1 MKHRERK
8 GGNNFHRGDKMT
20 RVYNFSAGPACLPEW
35 VLTKAANEMLDAHN
49 SGMSVMEMSHRSSEF
64 KDIIDTC
71 KARLKRLMNIPD
83 EYEILFLQGGASLQ
97 FTMVPLN
104 LEKHNVDLINTGQ
117 WTKKALKEHEK
128 LGKVNVVASSAEDN
142 FTYIPKIKQED
153 LSEDSD
159 YVYICENNTIYGT
172 KYKELPPH
180 EGKLLVAD
188 LSSCILSERTDVSKY
203 DLIFAGAQKNM
214 GPAGLTVV
222 IIKKDLIGLAD
233 EKTPSMLNYKTYA
246 DNDSMFNTPPTY
258 AIYICGLVLEWLETQ
273 IGGLEN
279 MEKINREKAK
289 LLYDYIDASK
299 LYSNPERKELSMV
312 FQFEHI
318 GLDQIEGKEKWDV
331 KSLELL
337 DLKKVLSKW
346 QTELEGHGWN
356 SLFWNNHDLPR
367 IVSRWGNDGDYRVL
381 SAKMLATLLHGM
393 KGTPYI
399 YQGEE
404 IGMTNVPFQT
414 IDEFPD
420 IETQNIY
427 QERLKAGFTEE
438 ETMYAIRAKARDNA
452 RTPMQWN
459 AEKNA
464 GFTEGIPWYRVNPNY
479 KEINVEQALADPESV
494 FYHYQKLIQL
504 RKEHEVMVYG
514 TYQLLFPEDE
524 DLYIYTRTL
533 EEEKWLIV
541 CNFHE
546 KTRKL
551 QCKRAGQVMLSN
563 YADTPAAEKIT
574 ELRPYE
580 AVIYQMES
588 WDANHGERG
597 QDHSSDFEADIEL
610 V

>member
-1 MKHRERK
+1 MEKKWWQSSVVYQIYPRSFADSNGDGMGDIPGITGKIEYLKKLGVNVLWICPIYQSPQDDNGYDISDYRTVYPEFGTMEDMKILIQKCQDNDIKIIMDLVVNHTSDEHPWFIEAKKSLDNPYRDYYIWRK
-8 GGNNFHRGDKMT
+8 GEDGQPPNDLMSNFGG
-20 RVYNFSAGPACLPEW
+20 SAWEYSPE
-35 VLTKAANEMLDAHN
+35 T
-49 SGMSVMEMSHRSSEF
+49 
-64 KDIIDTC
+64 
-71 KARLKRLMNIPD
+71 D
-83 EYEILFLQGGASLQ
+83 EYYLHFYSKKQPDLNWENPKLRQKIYDMMNWWLDQGIAG
-97 FTMVPLN
+97 FRM
-104 LEKHNVDLINTGQ
+104 
-117 WTKKALKEHEK
+117 
-128 LGKVNVVASSAEDN
+128 
-142 FTYIPKIKQED
+142 
-153 LSEDSD
+153 
-159 YVYICENNTIYGT
+159 
-172 KYKELPPH
+172 
-180 EGKLLVAD
+180 
-188 LSSCILSERTDVSKY
+188 DV
-203 DLIFAGAQKNM
+203 I
-214 GPAGLTVV
+214 
-222 IIKKDLIGLAD
+222 DLIGKIPD
-233 EKTPSMLNYKTYA
+233 QKIKENGPMLHKYLQEMNEATFGHR
-246 DNDSMFNTPPTY
+246 DSMTVGECWGATP
-258 AIYICGLVLEWLETQ
+258 E
-273 IGGLEN
+273 IG
-279 MEKINREKAK
+279 R
-289 LLYDYIDASK
+289 LYTDPA
-299 LYSNPERKELSMV
+299 RKELSMI
-312 FQFEHI
+312 FQFEQI
-318 GLDQIEGKEKWDV
+318 QLDKKPGGQRW
-331 KSLELL
+331 
-337 DLKKVLSKW
+337 DLKPLYLPDLKYVFSKW

-551 QCKRAGQVMLSN
+551 HCKRAGQVMLSN

>member
-1 MKHRERK
+1 MEKKWWQSSVVYQIYPRSFADSNGDGMGDIPGITGKIEYLKKLGVNVLWICPIYQSPQDDNGYDISDYRAVYPEFGTMEDLKMLIQKCQDNDIKIIMDLVVNHTSDEHPWFIEAKKSLDNPYRDYYIWRK
-8 GGNNFHRGDKMT
+8 GEDGQPPNDLMSNFGG
-20 RVYNFSAGPACLPEW
+20 SAWEYSPE
-35 VLTKAANEMLDAHN
+35 TNEYYLHFYSKKQPDLNWENPKLRQKIYDMMNWWLD
-49 SGMSVMEMSHRSSEF
+49 
-64 KDIIDTC
+64 
-71 KARLKRLMNIPD
+71 
-83 EYEILFLQGGASLQ
+83 QGIAG
-97 FTMVPLN
+97 FRM
-104 LEKHNVDLINTGQ
+104 
-117 WTKKALKEHEK
+117 
-128 LGKVNVVASSAEDN
+128 
-142 FTYIPKIKQED
+142 
-153 LSEDSD
+153 
-159 YVYICENNTIYGT
+159 
-172 KYKELPPH
+172 
-180 EGKLLVAD
+180 
-188 LSSCILSERTDVSKY
+188 DV
-203 DLIFAGAQKNM
+203 I
-214 GPAGLTVV
+214 
-222 IIKKDLIGLAD
+222 DLIGKIPD
-233 EKTPSMLNYKTYA
+233 QKIKENGPMLHKYLHEMNEATFGHR
-246 DNDSMFNTPPTY
+246 DSMTVGECWGATP
-258 AIYICGLVLEWLETQ
+258 E
-273 IGGLEN
+273 IG
-279 MEKINREKAK
+279 R
-289 LLYDYIDASK
+289 LYTD
-299 LYSNPERKELSMV
+299 PERKELSMI
-312 FQFEHI
+312 FQFEQI
-318 GLDQIEGKEKWDV
+318 QLDKKPGGQRW
-331 KSLELL
+331 
-337 DLKKVLSKW
+337 DLKPLYLPDLKCVFSKW

-367 IVSRWGNDGDYRVL
+367 IVSRWGNDGGYRVL

-464 GFTEGIPWYRVNPNY
+464 GFTEGTPWYRVNPNY

-533 EEEKWLIV
+533 GEEKWLIV

-551 QCKRAGQVMLSN
+551 HCKRAGQVMLSN

-580 AVIYQMES
+580 AVIYQMEP
-588 WDANHGERG
+588 WNANHGERG

>member
-1 MKHRERK
+1 MEKKWWQSSVVYQIYPRSFADS
-8 GGNNFHRGDKMT
+8 NGDGM
-20 RVYNFSAGPACLPEW
+20 GDLPGITGKIEY
-35 VLTKAANEMLDAHN
+35 
-49 SGMSVMEMSHRSSEF
+49 
-64 KDIIDTC
+64 
-71 KARLKRLMNIPD
+71 LK
-83 EYEILFLQGGASLQ
+83 
-97 FTMVPLN
+97 
-104 LEKHNVDLINTGQ
+104 
-117 WTKKALKEHEK
+117 K
-128 LGKVNVVASSAEDN
+128 LGVNVLWICPIYQSPQDDN
-142 FTYIPKIKQED
+142 GYDI
-153 LSEDSD
+153 SD
-159 YVYICENNTIYGT
+159 YRAVYPEFGTMEN
-172 KYKELPPH
+172 
-180 EGKLLVAD
+180 
-188 LSSCILSERTDVSKY
+188 
-203 DLIFAGAQKNM
+203 M
-214 GPAGLTVV
+214 
-222 IIKKDLIGLAD
+222 KDLIQ
-233 EKTPSMLNYKTYA
+233 KCK
-246 DNDSMFNTPPTY
+246 DNDIKIIMDLVVNHTSDEHPWFIESKKSLDNPYRDYYIWRKGTDGRPPNDLMSNFGGSAWEYSPETDEYYLHFYSKKQPDLNWENPKLRQEIYDMMNWWLDQGIAGFRMDVIDLIGKIPDQKIKENGPKLHSYLHEMNEATFGHRDSMTVGECWGATP
-258 AIYICGLVLEWLETQ
+258 E
-273 IGGLEN
+273 IG
-279 MEKINREKAK
+279 R
-289 LLYDYIDASK
+289 LYTD
-299 LYSNPERKELSMV
+299 PERKELSMI
-312 FQFEHI
+312 FQFEQI
-318 GLDQIEGKEKWDV
+318 QLDKKPGGQRWDL
-331 KSLELL
+331 KSLYLP
-337 DLKKVLSKW
+337 DLKRVFSKW

-367 IVSRWGNDGDYRVL
+367 IVSRWGNDGEYRVL

-427 QERLKAGFTEE
+427 KERLKAGFTEE
-438 ETMYAIRAKARDNA
+438 ETMHAIRAKARDNA

-464 GFTEGIPWYRVNPNY
+464 GFTEGTPWYRVNPNY

-504 RKEHEVMVYG
+504 RKEHDIMVYG

-546 KTRKL
+546 KTRKFR
-551 QCKRAGQVMLSN
+551 CKRAGQVMLSN
-563 YADTPAAEKIT
+563 YADTPATEKIA

-588 WDANHGERG
+588 WDANHGECG

-610 V
+610 A

>member
-1 MKHRERK
+1 MEKKWWQSSVVYQIYPRSFADS
-8 GGNNFHRGDKMT
+8 NGDGM
-20 RVYNFSAGPACLPEW
+20 GDLPGITGKIEY
-35 VLTKAANEMLDAHN
+35 
-49 SGMSVMEMSHRSSEF
+49 
-64 KDIIDTC
+64 
-71 KARLKRLMNIPD
+71 LK
-83 EYEILFLQGGASLQ
+83 
-97 FTMVPLN
+97 
-104 LEKHNVDLINTGQ
+104 
-117 WTKKALKEHEK
+117 K
-128 LGKVNVVASSAEDN
+128 LGVNVLWICPIYQSPQDDN
-142 FTYIPKIKQED
+142 GYDI
-153 LSEDSD
+153 SD
-159 YVYICENNTIYGT
+159 YRAVYPEFGTMEN
-172 KYKELPPH
+172 
-180 EGKLLVAD
+180 
-188 LSSCILSERTDVSKY
+188 
-203 DLIFAGAQKNM
+203 M
-214 GPAGLTVV
+214 
-222 IIKKDLIGLAD
+222 KDLIQ
-233 EKTPSMLNYKTYA
+233 KCK
-246 DNDSMFNTPPTY
+246 DNDIKIIMDLVVNHTSDEHPWFIESKKSLDNPYRDYYIWRKGTDGRPPNDLMSNFGGSAWEYSPETDEYYLHFYSKKQPDLNWENPKLRQEIYDMMNWWLDQGIAGFRMDVIDLIGKIPDQKIKENGPKLHSYLHEMNEATFGHRDSMTVGECWGATP
-258 AIYICGLVLEWLETQ
+258 E
-273 IGGLEN
+273 IG
-279 MEKINREKAK
+279 R
-289 LLYDYIDASK
+289 LYTD
-299 LYSNPERKELSMV
+299 PERKELSMI
-312 FQFEHI
+312 FQFEQI
-318 GLDQIEGKEKWDV
+318 QLDKKPGGQRWDL
-331 KSLELL
+331 KSLYLP
-337 DLKKVLSKW
+337 DLKRVFSKW

-367 IVSRWGNDGDYRVL
+367 IVSRWGNDGEYRVL

-427 QERLKAGFTEE
+427 KERLKAGFTEE
-438 ETMYAIRAKARDNA
+438 ETMHAIRVKARDNA

-464 GFTEGIPWYRVNPNY
+464 GFTEGTPWYRVNPNY

-504 RKEHEVMVYG
+504 RKEHDIMVYG

-546 KTRKL
+546 KTRKFR
-551 QCKRAGQVMLSN
+551 CKRAGQVMLSN
-563 YADTPAAEKIT
+563 YADTPATEKIA

-588 WDANHGERG
+588 WDANHGECG

>member
-1 MKHRERK
+1 MIRK
-8 GGNNFHRGDKMT
+8 KRYLAAKMGLLALGLMLLFPGQAEAADKKTIYNSPYVSFSPDGKAFTTCAGDQNYT
-20 RVYNFSAGPACLPEW
+20 WY
-35 VLTKAANEMLDAHN
+35 
-49 SGMSVMEMSHRSSEF
+49 
-64 KDIIDTC
+64 
-71 KARLKRLMNIPD
+71 
-83 EYEILFLQGGASLQ
+83 
-97 FTMVPLN
+97 
-104 LEKHNVDLINTGQ
+104 
-117 WTKKALKEHEK
+117 
-128 LGKVNVVASSAEDN
+128 AEDDS
-142 FTYIPKIKQED
+142 TTVYTGIKSSLRSLRTGEHYYKVARWGEVPVGSWKVVHRPGQCIHDGYTSDEVTD
-153 LSEDSD
+153 LLH
-159 YVYICENNTIYGT
+159 
-172 KYKELPPH
+172 KYLH
-180 EGKLLVAD
+180 EMNEATFGH
-188 LSSCILSERTDVSKY
+188 R
-203 DLIFAGAQKNM
+203 
-214 GPAGLTVV
+214 
-222 IIKKDLIGLAD
+222 
-233 EKTPSMLNYKTYA
+233 
-246 DNDSMFNTPPTY
+246 DSMTVGECWGATP
-258 AIYICGLVLEWLETQ
+258 E
-273 IGGLEN
+273 IG
-279 MEKINREKAK
+279 R
-289 LLYDYIDASK
+289 LYTDPA
-299 LYSNPERKELSMV
+299 RKELSMI
-312 FQFEHI
+312 FQFEQI
-318 GLDQIEGKEKWDV
+318 QLDKKPGGQRW
-331 KSLELL
+331 
-337 DLKKVLSKW
+337 DLKPLYLPDLKYVFSKW

>member
-1 MKHRERK
+1 MKKKWWQSSVVYQIYPRSFADS
-8 GGNNFHRGDKMT
+8 NGDGM
-20 RVYNFSAGPACLPEW
+20 GDLPGITGKIEY
-35 VLTKAANEMLDAHN
+35 
-49 SGMSVMEMSHRSSEF
+49 
-64 KDIIDTC
+64 
-71 KARLKRLMNIPD
+71 LK
-83 EYEILFLQGGASLQ
+83 
-97 FTMVPLN
+97 
-104 LEKHNVDLINTGQ
+104 
-117 WTKKALKEHEK
+117 K
-128 LGKVNVVASSAEDN
+128 LGVNVLWICPIYQSPQDDN
-142 FTYIPKIKQED
+142 GYDI
-153 LSEDSD
+153 SD
-159 YVYICENNTIYGT
+159 YRAVYPEFGTMEN
-172 KYKELPPH
+172 
-180 EGKLLVAD
+180 
-188 LSSCILSERTDVSKY
+188 
-203 DLIFAGAQKNM
+203 M
-214 GPAGLTVV
+214 
-222 IIKKDLIGLAD
+222 KDLIQ
-233 EKTPSMLNYKTYA
+233 KCK
-246 DNDSMFNTPPTY
+246 DNDIKIIMDLVVNHTSDEHPWFIESKKSLDNPYRDYYIWRKGTDGRPPNDLMSNFGGSAWEYSPETDEYYLHFYSKKQPDLNWENPKLRQEIYDMMNWWLDQGIAGFRMDVIDLIGKIPDQKIKENGPKLHSYLHEMNEATFGHRDSMTVGECWGATP
-258 AIYICGLVLEWLETQ
+258 E
-273 IGGLEN
+273 IG
-279 MEKINREKAK
+279 R
-289 LLYDYIDASK
+289 LYTD
-299 LYSNPERKELSMV
+299 PERKELSMI
-312 FQFEHI
+312 FQFEQI
-318 GLDQIEGKEKWDV
+318 QLDKKPGGQRWDL
-331 KSLELL
+331 KSLYLP
-337 DLKKVLSKW
+337 DLKRVFSKW
-346 QTELEGHGWN
+346 QTELEGYGWN

-367 IVSRWGNDGDYRVL
+367 IVSRWGNDGEYRVL

-464 GFTEGIPWYRVNPNY
+464 GFTEGTPWYRVNPNY

-504 RKEHEVMVYG
+504 RKEHDIMVYG

-546 KTRKL
+546 KTRKFR
-551 QCKRAGQVMLSN
+551 CKRAGQVMLSN
-563 YADTPAAEKIT
+563 YADTPATEKIA

-588 WDANHGERG
+588 WDANHGECG

>member
-1 MKHRERK
+1 MEKKWWQSSVVYQIYPRSFADS
-8 GGNNFHRGDKMT
+8 NGDGMGDLPGITGKIEYLKKLGVNVLWICPIYQSPQDDNGYDISDY
-20 RVYNFSAGPACLPEW
+20 RVVY
-35 VLTKAANEMLDAHN
+35 
-49 SGMSVMEMSHRSSEF
+49 SEF
-64 KDIIDTC
+64 
-71 KARLKRLMNIPD
+71 
-83 EYEILFLQGGASLQ
+83 G
-97 FTMVPLN
+97 TM
-104 LEKHNVDLINTGQ
+104 
-117 WTKKALKEHEK
+117 
-128 LGKVNVVASSAEDN
+128 
-142 FTYIPKIKQED
+142 
-153 LSEDSD
+153 
-159 YVYICENNTIYGT
+159 EN
-172 KYKELPPH
+172 
-180 EGKLLVAD
+180 
-188 LSSCILSERTDVSKY
+188 
-203 DLIFAGAQKNM
+203 M
-214 GPAGLTVV
+214 
-222 IIKKDLIGLAD
+222 KDLIQ
-233 EKTPSMLNYKTYA
+233 KCK
-246 DNDSMFNTPPTY
+246 DNDIKIIMDLVVNHTSDEHPWFIESKKSLDNPYRDYYIWRKGTDGRPPNNLMSNFGGSAWEYSPETDEYYLHFYSKKQPDLNWENPKLRQEIYDMMNWWLDQGIAGFRMDVIDLIGKIPDQKIKENGPKLHSYLHEMNEATFGHRDSMTVGECWGATP
-258 AIYICGLVLEWLETQ
+258 E
-273 IGGLEN
+273 IG
-279 MEKINREKAK
+279 R
-289 LLYDYIDASK
+289 LYTD
-299 LYSNPERKELSMV
+299 PERKELSMI
-312 FQFEHI
+312 FQFEQI
-318 GLDQIEGKEKWDV
+318 QLDKKPGGQRWDL
-331 KSLELL
+331 KSLYLP
-337 DLKKVLSKW
+337 DLKRVFSKW

-367 IVSRWGNDGDYRVL
+367 IVSRWGNDGEYRVL

-427 QERLKAGFTEE
+427 KERLKAGFTEE
-438 ETMYAIRAKARDNA
+438 ETMHAIRAKARDNA

-464 GFTEGIPWYRVNPNY
+464 GFTEGTPWYRVNPNY

-504 RKEHEVMVYG
+504 RKEHDIMVYG

-546 KTRKL
+546 KTRKFR
-551 QCKRAGQVMLSN
+551 CKRAGQVMLSN
-563 YADTPAAEKIT
+563 YADTPATEKIA

-588 WDANHGERG
+588 WDANHGECG

>member
-1 MKHRERK
+1 MEKKWWQSSVVYQIYPRSFADSNGDGMGDIPGITGKIEYLKKLGVNVLWICPIYQSPQDDNGYDISDYRTVYPEFGTMEDMKILIQKCQDNDIKIIMDLVVNHTSDEHPWFIEAKKSLDNPYRDYYVWRK
-8 GGNNFHRGDKMT
+8 GEDGQPPNDLMSNFGG
-20 RVYNFSAGPACLPEW
+20 SAWEYSPE
-35 VLTKAANEMLDAHN
+35 T
-49 SGMSVMEMSHRSSEF
+49 
-64 KDIIDTC
+64 
-71 KARLKRLMNIPD
+71 D
-83 EYEILFLQGGASLQ
+83 EYYLHFYSKKQPDLNWENPKLRQKIYDMMNWWLDQGIAG
-97 FTMVPLN
+97 FRM
-104 LEKHNVDLINTGQ
+104 
-117 WTKKALKEHEK
+117 
-128 LGKVNVVASSAEDN
+128 
-142 FTYIPKIKQED
+142 
-153 LSEDSD
+153 
-159 YVYICENNTIYGT
+159 
-172 KYKELPPH
+172 
-180 EGKLLVAD
+180 
-188 LSSCILSERTDVSKY
+188 DV
-203 DLIFAGAQKNM
+203 I
-214 GPAGLTVV
+214 
-222 IIKKDLIGLAD
+222 DLIGKIPD
-233 EKTPSMLNYKTYA
+233 QKIKENGPMLHKYLQEMNEATFGHR
-246 DNDSMFNTPPTY
+246 DSMTVGECWGATP
-258 AIYICGLVLEWLETQ
+258 E
-273 IGGLEN
+273 IG
-279 MEKINREKAK
+279 R
-289 LLYDYIDASK
+289 LYTD
-299 LYSNPERKELSMV
+299 PERKELSMI
-312 FQFEHI
+312 FQFEQI
-318 GLDQIEGKEKWDV
+318 QLDKKPGGQRW
-331 KSLELL
+331 
-337 DLKKVLSKW
+337 DLKPLYLPDLKCVFSKW

-504 RKEHEVMVYG
+504 
-514 TYQLLFPEDE
+514 LFPEDE

-580 AVIYQMES
+580 AVIYQMKS

>member
-1 MKHRERK
+1 MEKKWWQSSVVYQIYPRSFADS
-8 GGNNFHRGDKMT
+8 NGDGM
-20 RVYNFSAGPACLPEW
+20 GDLPGITGKIEY
-35 VLTKAANEMLDAHN
+35 
-49 SGMSVMEMSHRSSEF
+49 
-64 KDIIDTC
+64 
-71 KARLKRLMNIPD
+71 LK
-83 EYEILFLQGGASLQ
+83 
-97 FTMVPLN
+97 
-104 LEKHNVDLINTGQ
+104 
-117 WTKKALKEHEK
+117 K
-128 LGKVNVVASSAEDN
+128 LGVNVLWICPIYQSPQDDN
-142 FTYIPKIKQED
+142 GYDI
-153 LSEDSD
+153 SD
-159 YVYICENNTIYGT
+159 YRAVYPKFGTMEN
-172 KYKELPPH
+172 
-180 EGKLLVAD
+180 
-188 LSSCILSERTDVSKY
+188 
-203 DLIFAGAQKNM
+203 M
-214 GPAGLTVV
+214 
-222 IIKKDLIGLAD
+222 KDLIQ
-233 EKTPSMLNYKTYA
+233 KCK
-246 DNDSMFNTPPTY
+246 DNDIKIIMDLVVNHTSDEHPWFIESKKSLDNPYRDYYIWRKGTDGQPPNDLMSNFGGSAWEYSPETEEYYLHFYSKKQPDLNWENPKLRQEIYDMMNWWLDQGIAGFRMDVIDLIGKIPDQKIKENGPKLHSYLHEMNEATFGHRDSMTVGECWGATP
-258 AIYICGLVLEWLETQ
+258 E
-273 IGGLEN
+273 IG
-279 MEKINREKAK
+279 R
-289 LLYDYIDASK
+289 LYTD
-299 LYSNPERKELSMV
+299 PERKELSMI
-312 FQFEHI
+312 FQFEQI
-318 GLDQIEGKEKWDV
+318 QLDKKPGGQRWDL
-331 KSLELL
+331 KSLYLP
-337 DLKKVLSKW
+337 DLKRVFSKW

-427 QERLKAGFTEE
+427 KERLKAGFTEE
-438 ETMYAIRAKARDNA
+438 ETMHAIRAKARDNA

-464 GFTEGIPWYRVNPNY
+464 GFTEGTPWYRVNPNY

-504 RKEHEVMVYG
+504 RKEHDIMVYG

-546 KTRKL
+546 KTRKFR
-551 QCKRAGQVMLSN
+551 CKRAGQVMLSN
-563 YADTPAAEKIT
+563 YADTPATEKIA

>member
-1 MKHRERK
+1 MEKKWWQSSVVYQIYPRSFADS
-8 GGNNFHRGDKMT
+8 NGDGM
-20 RVYNFSAGPACLPEW
+20 GDLPGITGKIEY
-35 VLTKAANEMLDAHN
+35 
-49 SGMSVMEMSHRSSEF
+49 
-64 KDIIDTC
+64 
-71 KARLKRLMNIPD
+71 LK
-83 EYEILFLQGGASLQ
+83 
-97 FTMVPLN
+97 
-104 LEKHNVDLINTGQ
+104 
-117 WTKKALKEHEK
+117 K
-128 LGKVNVVASSAEDN
+128 LGVNVLWICPIYQSPQDDN
-142 FTYIPKIKQED
+142 GYDI
-153 LSEDSD
+153 SD
-159 YVYICENNTIYGT
+159 YRAVYPEFGTMEN
-172 KYKELPPH
+172 
-180 EGKLLVAD
+180 
-188 LSSCILSERTDVSKY
+188 
-203 DLIFAGAQKNM
+203 M
-214 GPAGLTVV
+214 
-222 IIKKDLIGLAD
+222 KDLIQ
-233 EKTPSMLNYKTYA
+233 KCK
-246 DNDSMFNTPPTY
+246 DNDIKIIMDLVVNHTSDEHPWFIESKKSLDNPYRDYYIWRKGTDGCPPNDLMSNFGGSAWEYSPETDEYYLHFYSKKQPDLNWENPKLRQEIYDMMNWWLDQGIAGFRMDVIDLIGKIPDQKIKENGPKLHSYLHEMNEATFGHRDSMTVGECWGATP
-258 AIYICGLVLEWLETQ
+258 E
-273 IGGLEN
+273 IG
-279 MEKINREKAK
+279 R
-289 LLYDYIDASK
+289 LYTD
-299 LYSNPERKELSMV
+299 PERKELSMI
-312 FQFEHI
+312 FQFEQI
-318 GLDQIEGKEKWDV
+318 QLDKKPGGQRWDL
-331 KSLELL
+331 KSLYLP
-337 DLKKVLSKW
+337 DLKRVFSKW

-367 IVSRWGNDGDYRVL
+367 IVSRWGNDGEYRVL

-427 QERLKAGFTEE
+427 KERLKAGFTEE
-438 ETMYAIRAKARDNA
+438 ETMHAIRAKARDNA

-459 AEKNA
+459 AEKNE
-464 GFTEGIPWYRVNPNY
+464 GFTEGTPWYRVNPNY

-504 RKEHEVMVYG
+504 RKEHDIMVYG

-546 KTRKL
+546 KTRKFR
-551 QCKRAGQVMLSN
+551 CKRAGQVMLSN
-563 YADTPAAEKIT
+563 YADTPATEKIA

-588 WDANHGERG
+588 WDANHGECG

>member
-1 MKHRERK
+1 MEKKWWQSSVVYQIYPRSFADS
-8 GGNNFHRGDKMT
+8 NGDGM
-20 RVYNFSAGPACLPEW
+20 GDLPGITGKIEY
-35 VLTKAANEMLDAHN
+35 
-49 SGMSVMEMSHRSSEF
+49 
-64 KDIIDTC
+64 
-71 KARLKRLMNIPD
+71 LK
-83 EYEILFLQGGASLQ
+83 
-97 FTMVPLN
+97 
-104 LEKHNVDLINTGQ
+104 
-117 WTKKALKEHEK
+117 K
-128 LGKVNVVASSAEDN
+128 LGVNVLWICPIYQSPQDDN
-142 FTYIPKIKQED
+142 GYDI
-153 LSEDSD
+153 SD
-159 YVYICENNTIYGT
+159 YRAVYPEFGTMEN
-172 KYKELPPH
+172 
-180 EGKLLVAD
+180 
-188 LSSCILSERTDVSKY
+188 
-203 DLIFAGAQKNM
+203 M
-214 GPAGLTVV
+214 
-222 IIKKDLIGLAD
+222 KDLIQ
-233 EKTPSMLNYKTYA
+233 KCK
-246 DNDSMFNTPPTY
+246 DNDIKIIMDLVVNHTSDEHPWFIESKKSLDNPYRDYYIWRKGTDGQPPNDLMSNFGGSAWEYSPETEEYYLHFYSKKQPDLNWENPKLRQEIYDMMNWWLDQGIAGFRMDVIDLIGKIPDQKIKENGPKLHSYLHEMNEATFGHRDSMTVGECWGATP
-258 AIYICGLVLEWLETQ
+258 E
-273 IGGLEN
+273 IG
-279 MEKINREKAK
+279 R
-289 LLYDYIDASK
+289 LYTD
-299 LYSNPERKELSMV
+299 PERKELSMI
-312 FQFEHI
+312 FQFEQI
-318 GLDQIEGKEKWDV
+318 QLDKKPGGQRWDL
-331 KSLELL
+331 KSLYLP
-337 DLKKVLSKW
+337 DLKRVFSKW

-367 IVSRWGNDGDYRVL
+367 IVSRWGNDGEYRVL

-427 QERLKAGFTEE
+427 KERLKAGFTEE
-438 ETMYAIRAKARDNA
+438 ETMHAIRVKARDNA

-464 GFTEGIPWYRVNPNY
+464 GFTEGTPWYRVNPNY

-504 RKEHEVMVYG
+504 RKEHDIMVYG

-546 KTRKL
+546 KTRKFR
-551 QCKRAGQVMLSN
+551 CKRAGQVMLSN
-563 YADTPAAEKIT
+563 YADTPATEKIA

-588 WDANHGERG
+588 WDANHGECG

>member
-1 MKHRERK
+1 MEKKWWQSSVVYQIYPRSFADSNGDGMGDIPGITGKIEYLKKLGVNVLWICPIYQSPQDDNGYDISDYRTIYPEFGTMEDMKILIQKCQDNDIKIIMDLVVNHTSDEHPWFIEAKKSLDNPYRDYYIWRK
-8 GGNNFHRGDKMT
+8 GEDGQPPNDLMSNFGG
-20 RVYNFSAGPACLPEW
+20 SAWEYSPE
-35 VLTKAANEMLDAHN
+35 TNEYYLHFYSKKQPDLNWENPKLRQKIYDMMNWWLD
-49 SGMSVMEMSHRSSEF
+49 
-64 KDIIDTC
+64 
-71 KARLKRLMNIPD
+71 
-83 EYEILFLQGGASLQ
+83 QGIAG
-97 FTMVPLN
+97 FRM
-104 LEKHNVDLINTGQ
+104 
-117 WTKKALKEHEK
+117 
-128 LGKVNVVASSAEDN
+128 
-142 FTYIPKIKQED
+142 
-153 LSEDSD
+153 
-159 YVYICENNTIYGT
+159 
-172 KYKELPPH
+172 
-180 EGKLLVAD
+180 
-188 LSSCILSERTDVSKY
+188 DV
-203 DLIFAGAQKNM
+203 I
-214 GPAGLTVV
+214 
-222 IIKKDLIGLAD
+222 DLIGKIPD
-233 EKTPSMLNYKTYA
+233 QKIKENGPMLHKYLHEMNEATFGHR
-246 DNDSMFNTPPTY
+246 DSMTVGECWGATP
-258 AIYICGLVLEWLETQ
+258 E
-273 IGGLEN
+273 IG
-279 MEKINREKAK
+279 R
-289 LLYDYIDASK
+289 LYTD
-299 LYSNPERKELSMV
+299 PERKELSMI
-312 FQFEHI
+312 FQFEQI
-318 GLDQIEGKEKWDV
+318 QLDKKPGGQRW
-331 KSLELL
+331 
-337 DLKKVLSKW
+337 DLKPLYLPDLKCVFSKW

-464 GFTEGIPWYRVNPNY
+464 GFTEGTPWYRVNPNY

-551 QCKRAGQVMLSN
+551 HCKRAGQVMLSN

-588 WDANHGERG
+588 WNANHGERG